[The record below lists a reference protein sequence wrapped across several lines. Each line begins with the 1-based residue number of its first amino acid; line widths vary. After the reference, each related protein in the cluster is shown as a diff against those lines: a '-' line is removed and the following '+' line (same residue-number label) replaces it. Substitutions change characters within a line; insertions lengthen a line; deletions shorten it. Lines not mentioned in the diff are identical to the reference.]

1 MIIVISQSYQSYHN
15 ISPTKWAPLCTV
27 LTSLLWSWSYC
38 LIIMLSYH
46 CVIISCHHITMS
58 LHHHV
63 IISPHLPYYYL
74 YSYHHFANILMI
86 MKIYFHK
93 VYNILI
99 HSREKTNIV
108 GIYTFFRAKLDFM
121 YSVTL
126 KGKTFLNSLCRQFCK
141 KEQWQKYTAANIFVI
156 WLCCWDDVAPVI
168 LLRYCRVISL
178 ILLSSSDMSL
188 IGLWWSCD

>member
-1 MIIVISQSYQSYHN
+1 MWSYHH
-15 ISPTKWAPLCTV
+15 ISPTIIYIHIIILRISW
-27 LTSLLWSWSYC
+27 WSWKSIFIKCTTFWYTVVRK
-38 LIIMLSYH
+38 H
-46 CVIISCHHITMS
+46 
-58 LHHHV
+58 
-63 IISPHLPYYYL
+63 
-74 YSYHHFANILMI
+74 
-86 MKIYFHK
+86 
-93 VYNILI
+93 
-99 HSREKTNIV
+99 IV
-108 GIYTFFRAKLDFM
+108 GIYTFWGAKLDFI